1 MAKAAP
7 LNKTVPITA
16 FNRGKAGQIFSEV
29 KRSGMAVVIKNNAP
43 ECVLLSPQKYEE
55 MREELHEMQLARLA
69 AERLRDFD
77 AKKCIPFEE
86 VCKNMG
92 MSPAACEDGDEV
104 VFE

>member
-43 ECVLLSPQKYEE
+43 ECVLLSPQQYE
-55 MREELHEMQLARLA
+55 LARLA

>member
-43 ECVLLSPQKYEE
+43 ECVLLSPQQYEE
-55 MREELHEMQLARLA
+55 MREGGGFSAGSRRRSRA
-69 AERLRDFD
+69 
-77 AKKCIPFEE
+77 
-86 VCKNMG
+86 
-92 MSPAACEDGDEV
+92 S
-104 VFE
+104 

>member
-1 MAKAAP
+1 MKAPAP

-16 FNRGKAGQIFSEV
+16 FNRGKAEQIFSEV
-29 KRSGMAVVIKNNAP
+29 KQSGMAVVIKNNAP
-43 ECVLLSPQKYEE
+43 ECVLLSPQQYEE
-55 MREELHEMQLARLA
+55 MREELHDMQRVRLA

-92 MSPAACEDGDEV
+92 LSPEAYDDGDEV